1 MRRAC
6 GSVVSGHVGYDR
18 KHPSAL
24 GVLSGLPT
32 PVNSWRVEIGID
44 AADQPA
50 VWVWAMLDE
59 EEVDLDT
66 GERLRDIVRDAVRRE
81 TGDESWVYVRFRSAS
96 DP

>member
-1 MRRAC
+1 MSATTA
-6 GSVVSGHVGYDR
+6 SIL
-18 KHPSAL
+18 SAL
-24 GVLSGLPT
+24 GALSGLPT
-32 PVNSWRVEIGID
+32 SVSSWRVEIGID
-44 AADQPA
+44 AMDDPA
-50 VWVWAMLDE
+50 VWVWAMLNE

>member
-1 MRRAC
+1 MSATTA
-6 GSVVSGHVGYDR
+6 SIVSELD
-18 KHPSAL
+18 AL
-24 GVLSGLPT
+24 GALSGLPAS
-32 PVNSWRVEIGID
+32 VSSWRVEIGID
-44 AADQPA
+44 AADDPA

-81 TGDESWVYVRFRSAS
+81 TGDGGWVYVRFRSAS